1 MSASTMSTALVPRRV
16 VAGTTT
22 ARKARAVTV
31 RAHAAPPD
39 PRHRARRSTSPA
51 SSLYPPNRRALTSPS
66 PPAVQVRAAAKP
78 TKPKVIGKA
87 AELRLIGKAVTAA
100 EELGLLGIADSISLS
115 DIERAGLLSKG
126 EALIYDRGAPNTIAA
141 LGFVLAAAGSA
152 AVYFIPDDSAG
163 LVAAQAALGVAAALG
178 FGASIAGSNLLRKLQ
193 N

>member
-16 VAGTTT
+16 VAGTAT

-39 PRHRARRSTSPA
+39 PRHRARRSTSSA

-78 TKPKVIGKA
+78 TVIGKA

-178 FGASIAGSNLLRKLQ
+178 FGASIAGSSLLRKLQ